1 MLIVNRFIV
10 TLILILVATT
20 AIAKKDALPEV
31 SHDGLHLQK
40 NTKLRAVYMKPGADL
55 SEFTKVKLLE
65 PYVAFKKNWRRDH
78 NRDEADL
85 GSMVSDKDMQNI
97 RDRLAKQFMKVFTKE
112 ISTKGGYQIVDTAA
126 EGVLIVRPAIINLD
140 VVSPDI
146 MTSGMSRTYS
156 ADMGQMTLYMELYDG
171 KTNDIIFRVID
182 PEAGQDGDMMQM
194 QNRVTNTAAA
204 DRILDR
210 WAKTLTE
217 HLGSLK

>member
-1 MLIVNRFIV
+1 MLMVRRFTIA
-10 TLILILVATT
+10 LILIMVAAT
-20 AIAKKDALPEV
+20 AVAKKDALPEV
-31 SHDGLHLQK
+31 SHDGMHLIK
-40 NTKLRAVYMKPGADL
+40 DTKLRAVYMMPGADL

-85 GSMVSDKDMQNI
+85 GSMVSENDMKTI
-97 RDRLAKQFMKVFTKE
+97 RNRLAKEFMKVFTKE
-112 ISTKGGYQIVDTAA
+112 ISTKGGYPIVDTAA
-126 EGVLIVRPAIINLD
+126 EGVLIIRPAIINLD

-146 MTSGMSRTYS
+146 MTSGMSRSYS

-171 KTNDIIFRVID
+171 KTNDIMYRVID
-182 PEAGQDGDMMQM
+182 PEAGQDGDMMMM

-204 DRILDR
+204 DRILQR
-210 WAKTLTE
+210 WAKILTE